1 MKEKKTPVERHTH
14 CKTVSNFLN
23 EYAKNSS
30 KATVISER
38 FCEND
43 NFFEIEL
50 DFNKFK
56 CDFLYSQDTA
66 FGFSFLEYSPQPAT
80 LFVKFKFIDDGM
92 YYDAYDILNLTKT
105 DSFKTLLFHEK
116 FSEQSIIE
124 KLNLMTDFIE
134 NHYGLLS
141 ALEQNKRL
149 YNELYRNKIF
159 DFKTAVSD
167 KDSDFKEFLNSP
179 TKDTAKMYLDTL
191 NNFYA
196 FAVTE
201 ENTKNY
207 KSFIAKGENKKAV
220 QILEKEK
227 DKNTLTVFELNFLK
241 HLKENDFYID
251 EETKEYAEKEIK
263 AKEKQGIY
271 FLFSL
276 VISTALWFGFSK
288 LFAFLG
294 AEFVFKDTMI
304 ISNAGI
310 SFFLS
315 LLASISTVIPIF
327 KLLVKVTNKEIYD
340 QMAELTGIN
349 KKPYNILPKLAIPVA
364 ILIFAANFY
373 IGGCGLAIKDDKII
387 RHDMWTFSV
396 QSENMN
402 NYDFYIV
409 DGYLDK
415 TDSFVERKSVVVMD
429 RQSNT
434 FWQTN
439 YEDNK
444 KINEI
449 VEQIENNGIELKNI
463 QTAEKLS
470 EK

>member
-1 MKEKKTPVERHTH
+1 
-14 CKTVSNFLN
+14 
-23 EYAKNSS
+23 
-30 KATVISER
+30 
-38 FCEND
+38 
-43 NFFEIEL
+43 
-50 DFNKFK
+50 
-56 CDFLYSQDTA
+56 
-66 FGFSFLEYSPQPAT
+66 
-80 LFVKFKFIDDGM
+80 
-92 YYDAYDILNLTKT
+92 
-105 DSFKTLLFHEK
+105 
-116 FSEQSIIE
+116 
-124 KLNLMTDFIE
+124 
-134 NHYGLLS
+134 
-141 ALEQNKRL
+141 
-149 YNELYRNKIF
+149 
-159 DFKTAVSD
+159 
-167 KDSDFKEFLNSP
+167 
-179 TKDTAKMYLDTL
+179 
-191 NNFYA
+191 
-196 FAVTE
+196 
-201 ENTKNY
+201 
-207 KSFIAKGENKKAV
+207 
-220 QILEKEK
+220 
-227 DKNTLTVFELNFLK
+227 
-241 HLKENDFYID
+241 
-251 EETKEYAEKEIK
+251 
-263 AKEKQGIY
+263 
-271 FLFSL
+271 
-276 VISTALWFGFSK
+276 
-288 LFAFLG
+288 
-294 AEFVFKDTMI
+294 MI
-304 ISNAGI
+304 ISNAEI

-327 KLLVKVTNKEIYD
+327 KLLVKITNKEIYD

-396 QSENMN
+396 QSENMS

>member
-23 EYAKNSS
+23 EYAKNSI
-30 KATVISER
+30 KATVISEK

-43 NFFEIEL
+43 NFFEVEL

-141 ALEQNKRL
+141 ALGQNKRL
-149 YNELYRNKIF
+149 YDELYRNKIF

-220 QILEKEK
+220 QILEKE
-227 DKNTLTVFELNFLK
+227 
-241 HLKENDFYID
+241 
-251 EETKEYAEKEIK
+251 IK

-276 VISTALWFGFSK
+276 VISAALWFGFSK
-288 LFAFLG
+288 LFAFFG
-294 AEFVFKDTMI
+294 AEFIFKDTMI
-304 ISNAGI
+304 ISNAEI

-327 KLLVKVTNKEIYD
+327 KLLVKITNKEIYD

-396 QSENMN
+396 QSENMS